1 MPRTD
6 NTTDPD
12 SDTAPT
18 VAADTRFLRSGHI
31 FASAIRE
38 TLELELL
45 RGVTNKRLTCS
56 QLYLL
61 KLIAEQGRHQV
72 GELANLLGV
81 TPPAATKNIDK
92 LERLGLV
99 VRHRS
104 TGDRRAT
111 LLSAS
116 PQGCDLI
123 QKYEAS
129 KAARLSSALSRF
141 QPEEVSQAT
150 ELLERFAVALLD
162 LDSSGQG
169 CRLRCAAYI
178 ADDCPVGRTQGGCP
192 HARGACGDDAL
203 MAYPRGET
211 EVLEAPERRTDDTDA
226 LNVVSVDRWRRKVTC
241 SNRYQNGPTCPR
253 KRAEGAQRF
262 ESLNS
267 RGTRVS
273 GTGR

>member
-6 NTTDPD
+6 NITDPG
-12 SDTAPT
+12 SGPVPGA
-18 VAADTRFLRSGHI
+18 AADARLLRSCHI

-45 RGVTNKRLTCS
+45 RDVTNKRLTCS

-61 KLIAEQGRHQV
+61 KLMAEQGHHQV
-72 GELANLLGV
+72 GELAGLLGV
-81 TPPAATKNIDK
+81 TPPATTKNIDK

-99 VRHRS
+99 VRQRS

-116 PQGCDLI
+116 PQGRDLV
-123 QKYEAS
+123 QKYEAL

-141 QPEEVSQAT
+141 QPEELSRAT
-150 ELLERFAVALLD
+150 GLLERFAVALLD

-192 HARGACGDDAL
+192 HAKAHAGRRVGSLPPGENGGSGSTGA
-203 MAYPRGET
+203 AYG
-211 EVLEAPERRTDDTDA
+211 
-226 LNVVSVDRWRRKVTC
+226 
-241 SNRYQNGPTCPR
+241 
-253 KRAEGAQRF
+253 
-262 ESLNS
+262 
-267 RGTRVS
+267 
-273 GTGR
+273 